1 MTSVVATHEASLDL
15 EANEATIR
23 SLRAEAKQRLEAVTT
38 DDEDIEVAC
47 RLVFDILDL
56 QDQINRDHHRISRLT
71 VKQSPKG

>member
-1 MTSVVATHEASLDL
+1 
-15 EANEATIR
+15 
-23 SLRAEAKQRLEAVTT
+23 VTT